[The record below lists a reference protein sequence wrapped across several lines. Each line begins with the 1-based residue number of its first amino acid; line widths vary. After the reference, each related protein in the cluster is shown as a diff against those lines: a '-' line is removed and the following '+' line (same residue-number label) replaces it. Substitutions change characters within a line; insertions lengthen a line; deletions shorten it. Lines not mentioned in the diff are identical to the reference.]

1 MDKIRIRGDE
11 RTLET
16 VLICV
21 HSVFG
26 LVSMAVNALALY
38 KSIFSAADILGAYK
52 LILINQSVVNFL
64 LAASVVFLQLRIF
77 ITPFGNVF
85 AVLGL
90 ASFTN
95 HFIAFLVYTLF
106 SSLFLDYY
114 FLLLIGML
122 YNCHWIHKSR
132 YGPKMTSIFLLAAAV
147 LSFADFVLS
156 GVLFYEDEDQSRQF
170 SRNKT
175 HETVL
180 NRHMVFAVRVHENVM
195 DIVVN
200 YIDAIFMVFCIAMLI
215 FLRYRIRV
223 YLKRHEQELTYI
235 QSKLINGLIETFAG
249 LGYTAG
255 PVIGAVLYEYGGFQ
269 MPFLVLGFLLILAT
283 VVSIFLVEDIEDE
296 EAEDTK
302 GMLGM
307 LKMPVI
313 WLMVFAVV
321 ICAISLSFFDP
332 TLAAHLESLII
343 IQASIMVVLV
353 AIPSGFYFLLYE
365 YLREAGCD
373 CIMFIMIAL
382 ALFLLPIFVLRMLRT
397 VRHSHRLH
405 NDDNLSVSVATSHLE
420 REGPSTSTIHR
431 DLS

>member
-235 QSKLINGLIETFAG
+235 QSKLIN
-249 LGYTAG
+249 
-255 PVIGAVLYEYGGFQ
+255 
-269 MPFLVLGFLLILAT
+269 
-283 VVSIFLVEDIEDE
+283 
-296 EAEDTK
+296 
-302 GMLGM
+302 
-307 LKMPVI
+307 
-313 WLMVFAVV
+313 
-321 ICAISLSFFDP
+321 
-332 TLAAHLESLII
+332 LII